1 MDKKLAKLF
10 GLLTVVIVGS
20 LVFINNPTIDFPTIF
35 WALKITVPAGFV
47 AGVCGFYLGKTLEQ
61 SKGDTKFL
69 NTNAKKQFVDD
80 LLLSPEEVLTSA
92 PFINPQAAVN
102 DAHKDEN
109 PENIQESQQ

>member
-35 WALKITVPAGFV
+35 WALKVTIPAGFV
-47 AGVCGFYLGKTLEQ
+47 ASVCGFYLGRTLEQ

-80 LLLSPEEVLTSA
+80 LLLSPEEVLTST
-92 PFINPQAAVN
+92 PFIHTQAKISDEYN
-102 DAHKDEN
+102 DKN
-109 PENIQESQQ
+109 PEKIQESQQ